1 MLLFIFHLD
10 NRLQEMKHGRPL
22 LRIILLFLSI
32 VSLAPVISN
41 DIEGAESVVFSL
53 EKSPSS
59 ERDYELQAATNG
71 HTLYSSLISITYEPS
86 NAGEINISTSINGLS
101 LASNTSEEGTI
112 QIALASAN
120 GVGGSATLA
129 TISFAGSA
137 PDSISLTS
145 VRVNEG
151 GTPST
156 ALVAHSTTLSGYVYL
171 WGDTSKPVAQVQV
184 VMIQNGSQQTETT
197 QSDGSFSFD
206 VDGSGE
212 IQLSAIKTVDDKVA
226 AGVDVS
232 DIVQMRKHIL
242 AMEQL
247 PNYPSLIAAD
257 PTRDNSIDVSDI
269 VSMRKLILAMENSYS
284 KDASGQ
290 PESLWR
296 FFDREVVT
304 ASNQED
310 LGKSGSL
317 EIITLN
323 PAAESLSNLVITG
336 VKLGDVNGD
345 W

>member
-1 MLLFIFHLD
+1 M
-10 NRLQEMKHGRPL
+10 
-22 LRIILLFLSI
+22 
-32 VSLAPVISN
+32 
-41 DIEGAESVVFSL
+41 
-53 EKSPSS
+53 
-59 ERDYELQAATNG
+59 
-71 HTLYSSLISITYEPS
+71 
-86 NAGEINISTSINGLS
+86 
-101 LASNTSEEGTI
+101 
-112 QIALASAN
+112 
-120 GVGGSATLA
+120 A
-129 TISFAGSA
+129 TISFADSA
-137 PDSISLTS
+137 PESISISS

-156 ALVAHSTTLSGYVYL
+156 VQAPESTTLTGHVYL

-226 AGVDVS
+226 AGVDVA

-242 AMEQL
+242 ARERLSSFLSM
-247 PNYPSLIAAD
+247 IAAD
-257 PTRDNSIDVSDI
+257 PNRDDSIDVSDI
-269 VSMRKLILAMENSYS
+269 VDMRKLILARTTYYTQ
-284 KDASGQ
+284 DASGQ

-296 FFDREVVT
+296 FFGREVVT

-317 EIITLN
+317 EIITLS
-323 PAAESLSNLVITG
+323 PATDSLSNLVITG

>member
-1 MLLFIFHLD
+1 
-10 NRLQEMKHGRPL
+10 MKCGMSL

-41 DIEGAESVVFSL
+41 DIEGAESVVFLL
-53 EKSPSS
+53 EKSASS
-59 ERDYELQAATNG
+59 ESDYELQAATNG

-86 NAGEINISTSINGLS
+86 NAGVIDISTSINGLS
-101 LASNTSEEGTI
+101 LASNTNEKGII

-137 PDSISLTS
+137 PDSISISS

-156 ALVAHSTTLSGYVYL
+156 VQAAESTNLSGHVYL
-171 WGDTSKPVAQVQV
+171 WGDASKPVAKVQV
-184 VMIQNGSQQTETT
+184 VMTQNGSQQTETT

-242 AMEQL
+242 AMERL
-247 PNYPSLIAAD
+247 SNYPSLIAAD

-290 PESLWR
+290 PESLGR
-296 FFDREVVT
+296 FFDSEVVT

-323 PAAESLSNLVITG
+323 PAADDLSNLVITG